1 MNSKSVLVLVS
12 PASQVRL
19 EGIVRYASERGW
31 TLALESEPSNPP
43 LGWRGD
49 GVIATVKDT
58 PRFKAFLRRLR
69 AQDIPVVNVSG
80 QCADT
85 GLPTVCGDDARI
97 GALAAE
103 HFAERR
109 FRHVAWFSSKW
120 GKVQKMRFTS
130 FSEGWKRR
138 MPAENAPI
146 RMVWSE
152 NAPLTKLHDWRAF
165 LKWLGGKLKVAP
177 RPLGIFAYSDYDA
190 ARVESV
196 CREQGIAV
204 PEEVSVLGVD
214 NSPMICLN
222 QPIKISS
229 VNHDL
234 ARIGYE
240 GAALLERLMDGR
252 RSPARPIL
260 VPPRG
265 ITVRRSTDTVAVDD
279 PTLRAAM
286 LFIAE
291 NLSDPIGAPQVAD
304 GIGISRLQLD
314 RLFAKKIGMSVG
326 REIARQRLVKAKLLL
341 GGTTMTLAEV
351 AREVGYCDA
360 AYLANVFR
368 RETGTRPG
376 KWRKASSDQVE
387 A

>member
-1 MNSKSVLVLVS
+1 MTSKSVLVLVS
-12 PASQVRL
+12 PASQARL
-19 EGIVRYASERGW
+19 EGIARYANEQGW
-31 TLALESEPSNPP
+31 TLTLESEPSSPP
-43 LGWRGD
+43 LGWHGD

-80 QCADT
+80 QCSDM
-85 GLPTVCGDDARI
+85 GIPTVCGDDARI
-97 GALAAE
+97 GSIAAE

-120 GKVQKMRFTS
+120 RKVQEARFTS
-130 FSEGWKRR
+130 FSTGWKEH
-138 MPAENAPI
+138 MPAEDAPI
-146 RMVWSE
+146 RLVWSE
-152 NAPLTKLHDWRAF
+152 NAPQAKQQDWRAF
-165 LKWLGGKLKVAP
+165 LKWLGNNLKSAP
-177 RPLGIFAYSDYDA
+177 KPLGVFAYSDYDA

-196 CREQGIAV
+196 CRENGIAV

-222 QPIKISS
+222 QPVKISS

-234 ARIGYE
+234 ERIGYE
-240 GAALLERLMDGR
+240 GAALLERLMDRRRKPGR
-252 RSPARPIL
+252 PMLI
-260 VPPRG
+260 PPRG
-265 ITVRRSTDTVAVDD
+265 ITVRRSTDTVAVDN

-286 LFIAE
+286 LFIAA
-291 NLSDPIGAPQVAD
+291 NLSEPIGAPQVAA
-304 GIGISRLQLD
+304 GIGISRLRLD

-341 GGTTMTLAEV
+341 GGTKMTLAEV

-368 RETGTRPG
+368 LETGISPG
-376 KWRKASSDQVE
+376 KWRHAT